1 MAEAE
6 HDRHQAEERLSDLFE
21 PDILLPIQY
30 FAALKRKRFS
40 CGEHRLLVAI
50 MQDAIECFQ
59 KHLHARD
66 SKRRQLYIEAEAWV
80 GAEEDD
86 GTFSFDNVC
95 DLLGLNPDYLR
106 QGLLAWRDRERAR
119 HRARLV
125 HPGRAHD
132 DGVTDGDPLAQ
143 ALSDALPEVEM
154 PDPIFAEQAGQPHI
168 G

>member
-80 GAEEDD
+80 TVEEDD

-95 DLLGLNPDYLR
+95 DLLGMNPDYLR
-106 QGLLAWRDRERAR
+106 QGLLSWRDRERAR
-119 HRARLV
+119 YRARLV
-125 HPGRAHD
+125 HPGHAH
-132 DGVTDGDPLAQ
+132 GGMSEE
-143 ALSDALPEVEM
+143 SDAVTEPLGEALPDMGMAE
-154 PDPIFAEQAGQPHI
+154 PLFAEPTGLPHAG
-168 G
+168 

>member
-66 SKRRQLYIEAEAWV
+66 SKRRQLYVEAEAWIN
-80 GAEEDD
+80 AENDD

-95 DLLGLNPDYLR
+95 DLLGMNPDYLR
-106 QGLLAWRDRERAR
+106 QGLLSWRDRERAR
-119 HRARLV
+119 YRARLMHEPALEPLV
-125 HPGRAHD
+125 LPSDDVQPALFEQIRA
-132 DGVTDGDPLAQ
+132 V
-143 ALSDALPEVEM
+143 
-154 PDPIFAEQAGQPHI
+154 
-168 G
+168 

>member
-80 GAEEDD
+80 NAEEDD

-95 DLLGLNPDYLR
+95 DLLGMNPDYLR
-106 QGLLAWRDRERAR
+106 QGLLSWRDRERAR

-125 HPGRAHD
+125 HPGRVHGEGGEESD
-132 DGVTDGDPLAQ
+132 LLA
-143 ALSDALPEVEM
+143 DALPDAMPEVEIAE
-154 PDPIFAEQAGQPHI
+154 PLFAERAGLPHV

>member
-21 PDILLPIQY
+21 PDILLPVQY

-66 SKRRQLYIEAEAWV
+66 SKRRQLYIEAEAWI

-95 DLLGLNPDYLR
+95 DLLGMNPDYLR

-119 HRARLV
+119 HRARLMTAV
-125 HPGRAHD
+125 RTRPDGMGEEDDPQPVFEDMLETIERPVEHPHM
-132 DGVTDGDPLAQ
+132 T
-143 ALSDALPEVEM
+143 
-154 PDPIFAEQAGQPHI
+154 
-168 G
+168 

>member
-6 HDRHQAEERLSDLFE
+6 QDRHQAEERLNDLFE

-66 SKRRQLYIEAEAWV
+66 SKRRQLYLEAEAWIN
-80 GAEEDD
+80 AENDE

-95 DLLGLNPDYLR
+95 DLLGMSPEYLR
-106 QGLLAWRDRERAR
+106 QGLLTWRDRERAR
-119 HRARLV
+119 HRARVV
-125 HPGRAHD
+125 HAAQTRSLGFPED
-132 DGVTDGDPLAQ
+132 VQ
-143 ALSDALPEVEM
+143 ALFQSS
-154 PDPIFAEQAGQPHI
+154 QPA
-168 G
+168 

>member
-6 HDRHQAEERLSDLFE
+6 HDRHQAEERLNELFE

-40 CGEHRLLVAI
+40 CGEHRLLIAI

-66 SKRRQLYIEAEAWV
+66 TKRRQLYMDAEAWIT
-80 GAEEDD
+80 AEDDD
-86 GTFSFDNVC
+86 GTFSFENVC
-95 DLLGLNPDYLR
+95 DLLGMNADYLR

-119 HRARLV
+119 HRARVSHGV
-125 HPGRAHD
+125 HARPTPAPSEAPLPLFLEQRA
-132 DGVTDGDPLAQ
+132 AR
-143 ALSDALPEVEM
+143 
-154 PDPIFAEQAGQPHI
+154 
-168 G
+168 